1 MADGMTVHGSLMP
14 LADKLLGLDKRLTEV
29 MKVAAFKLERIIV
42 LHIQDQDLP
51 WKDIDKKYKARK
63 IREGFSEKIL
73 IRTGTALETVRVIKI
88 DENNYFVG
96 WPRGVQHKRGGEIV
110 QIMAV
115 HEYGSNDGTIE
126 ARPVVAPSVKELR
139 KWLETELRN
148 EIKVAFA

>member
-1 MADGMTVHGSLMP
+1 MADGMAVYGSLAP
-14 LADKLLGLDKRLTEV
+14 LADKLLGLDKRLTQV

-51 WKDIDKKYKARK
+51 WKELDEKYRKRK
-63 IREGFSEKIL
+63 IAEGYSEKIL
-73 IRTGTALETVRVIKI
+73 IRTGTALETVRVVKI

-96 WPRGVQHKRGGEIV
+96 WPRGVQHKKGGEMV

-126 ARPVVAPSVKELR
+126 ARPVVGPSVKELR
-139 KWLETELRN
+139 EWLETELRN

>member
-1 MADGMTVHGSLMP
+1 MTVHGSLMP

-29 MKVAAFKLERIIV
+29 IKVAAFKLERIIV

-51 WKDIDKKYKARK
+51 WKKLDEKYRKRK
-63 IREGFSEKIL
+63 IAEGYSEKIL
-73 IRTGTALETVRVIKI
+73 IRTGTALETVRVLKI
-88 DENNYFVG
+88 DDNNYFIG
-96 WPRGVQHKRGGEIV
+96 WPRGVQHKKGGDMV

-126 ARPVVAPSVKELR
+126 PRPVVEPSVKELR
-139 KWLETELRN
+139 EWLETEMRN